1 MRNEGGR
8 KVSKR
13 KKKKHTLR
21 AREEEDKGGKRGGGM
36 TEAREKREQS
46 RMNVCCYPIFH
57 RGDEREKKG
66 IRKEWAEKRNK
77 LVMWRKRKK
86 NDLTGEQ
93 EEC

>member
-1 MRNEGGR
+1 
-8 KVSKR
+8 
-13 KKKKHTLR
+13 
-21 AREEEDKGGKRGGGM
+21 
-36 TEAREKREQS
+36 
-46 RMNVCCYPIFH
+46 MNVCCYPIFH